1 MKEALL
7 IVENIKRL
15 RKQKGWSQADLAD
28 KTQSTLSHI
37 NKLETGKYLP
47 SVDNLIKIANAFDV
61 SLDYLVS
68 EEVGSY
74 EEVNTDG
81 KSFFQKLK
89 LIDTLD
95 SEDKKALTRII
106 DSMLTKKKILNLVAN
121 NQEIDKSS
129 KSI

>member
-7 IVENIKRL
+7 IVENIKRI
-15 RKQKGWSQADLAD
+15 RKQKGWSQADLAE

-68 EEVGSY
+68 EEVGNY
-74 EEVNTDG
+74 EEVNTNE

-95 SEDKKALTRII
+95 VEDKKALTRII

-121 NQEIDKSS
+121 GKETEDFR
-129 KSI
+129 

>member
-15 RKQKGWSQADLAD
+15 RKQKGWSQADLAE

-68 EEVGSY
+68 EEVGNY
-74 EEVNTDG
+74 EEVNTNE

-95 SEDKKALTRII
+95 VEDKKALTRII

-121 NQEIDKSS
+121 GKETEDFR
-129 KSI
+129 

>member
-15 RKQKGWSQADLAD
+15 RKQKGWSQADLAE

-47 SVDNLIKIANAFDV
+47 SLDNLIKIANAFDV

-68 EEVGSY
+68 EEVGNY

-95 SEDKKALTRII
+95 LEDKKALTRII

-121 NQEIDKSS
+121 NQEIEKS
-129 KSI
+129 